1 MRESIPQNAAR
12 SADERQRSG
21 RRHRRILCPLRAPAS
36 SQPLN
41 TEANGPELLSRFS
54 PLRHPS
60 NKEVRFR
67 CRHSIKQVHE
77 VYMRTKWCLC
87 DAARVCHRGATLALR
102 AILVIL
108 HPPPNHWITGSL
120 VGFSSPI
127 GAIHLTKAG
136 AVLPLFFSSNLEI
149 SKNSSL
155 GVWSFGLPLW
165 RN

>member
-1 MRESIPQNAAR
+1 MRRRIPQNAAR

-87 DAARVCHRGATLALR
+87 DAARVCHRGATLAL
-102 AILVIL
+102 
-108 HPPPNHWITGSL
+108 PWETGSYHMTHRWPWLRGSLWSLRPTWL
-120 VGFSSPI
+120 VQ
-127 GAIHLTKAG
+127 ATQDWRRRL
-136 AVLPLFFSSNLEI
+136 
-149 SKNSSL
+149 L
-155 GVWSFGLPLW
+155 GVQSS
-165 RN
+165 